1 MIVLLTFD
9 AFWSADL
16 GYLVD
21 NIYPLKYSTQFS
33 LLKSGYY
40 SILSAV
46 PYLVTAALELH
57 ECGGDGGVLVG
68 EVHQPRLV
76 LDRVE
81 LEQHLLVQLYPPL
94 QDPNQNLTIFGHYR
108 RL

>member
-1 MIVLLTFD
+1 MAIVIVAWRHSFYV
-9 AFWSADL
+9 SY
-16 GYLVD
+16 GV
-21 NIYPLKYSTQFS
+21 LKYSTQFS

-46 PYLVTAALELH
+46 PYLVTPALELH

-94 QDPNQNLTIFGHYR
+94 QDPNQDLTIFGHYR

>member
-1 MIVLLTFD
+1 M
-9 AFWSADL
+9 
-16 GYLVD
+16 
-21 NIYPLKYSTQFS
+21 
-33 LLKSGYY
+33 
-40 SILSAV
+40 SAV
-46 PYLVTAALELH
+46 PYLVTPALELH

-94 QDPNQNLTIFGHYR
+94 QDPNQNLTIFDSIKRILFESPLTRMLVH
-108 RL
+108 

>member
-1 MIVLLTFD
+1 MHFGLQIQV
-9 AFWSADL
+9 
-16 GYLVD
+16 
-21 NIYPLKYSTQFS
+21 NPLKCSTQFS

-94 QDPNQNLTIFGHYR
+94 QDPNQDLTIFGHYR